1 MVGRSSSPPCR
12 TAARQNGRVGWALLD
27 TLDEADRREVLS
39 ACRRRKFD
47 RGEVVFHEGDPGDTL
62 HLIAKGH
69 VAVRTTTPR
78 GDQALIRVLGAGD
91 FFGELA
97 VIAPAPRNATIACL
111 DSTETLGLHREAF
124 DELRAKNPGVNAVLM
139 QALIAEVRRLSA
151 QLSEALYL
159 PAESRVWK
167 RVTDLAR
174 LYTTAANNVVTIPL
188 TQDDVA
194 HMAGTTRPTA
204 NQVLRSGEVNGVL
217 RISRGRIDILD
228 VAALEKL
235 AR

>member
-1 MVGRSSSPPCR
+1 M
-12 TAARQNGRVGWALLD
+12 GWALLD
-27 TLDEADRREVLS
+27 TLDEAERREVLS
-39 ACRRRKFD
+39 ACRRRKFA

-97 VIAPAPRNATIACL
+97 VIAPAPRNATIDCL
-111 DSTETLGLHREAF
+111 DATETLGLHRDAF
-124 DELRAKNPGVNAVLM
+124 QELRAKDPGVDAVLM
-139 QALIAEVRRLSA
+139 HALIAEVRRLSA
-151 QLSEALYL
+151 HLSQALYL

-167 RVTDLAR
+167 RVADLTR
-174 LYTTAANNVVTIPL
+174 LYETAANDVVTIPL
-188 TQDDVA
+188 TQEDVA
-194 HMAGTTRPTA
+194 QMAGTTRPTA
-204 NQVLRSGEVNGVL
+204 NQVLRSGEEKGVL
-217 RISRGRIDILD
+217 RISRGRIEILD
-228 VAALEKL
+228 IAALTKL

>member
-1 MVGRSSSPPCR
+1 MWLVEW
-12 TAARQNGRVGWALLD
+12 VLLN
-27 TLDEADRREVLS
+27 TLDEASRREVL
-39 ACRRRKFD
+39 AVCRRRKFA

-78 GDQALIRVLGAGD
+78 GDQALIRVLGPGD

-97 VIAPAPRNATIACL
+97 VIAPAARNATIACL
-111 DSTETLGLHREAF
+111 DATETLGLHREAF
-124 DELRAKNPGVNAVLM
+124 DEIRGKHPGVDAVVM
-139 QALIAEVRRLSA
+139 QALIAEVRRLSV

-167 RVTDLAR
+167 RVADLTR
-174 LYTTAANNVVTIPL
+174 LYETSSGDIVTIPL
-188 TQDDVA
+188 NQDDVA

-204 NQVLRSGEVNGVL
+204 NKVLRSGEDKGVL
-217 RISRGRIDILD
+217 RISRGCIEILD
-228 VAALEKL
+228 VAALAKL

>member
-1 MVGRSSSPPCR
+1 MR
-12 TAARQNGRVGWALLD
+12 TVEWVLLS
-27 TLDEADRREVLS
+27 TLNEADRREVLS
-39 ACRRRKFD
+39 ACRRRKFA

-78 GDQALIRVLGAGD
+78 GDQALIRVLGVGD

-97 VIAPAPRNATIACL
+97 VIAPAPRNATIVCL

-124 DELRAKNPGVNAVLM
+124 DELRAKNPGMDAVLM
-139 QALIAEVRRLSA
+139 QALIAEVRRLCA
-151 QLSEALYL
+151 QLAQALYL

-167 RVTDLAR
+167 RVADLAR
-174 LYTTAANNVVTIPL
+174 LYTTVANDVVTIPL
-188 TQDDVA
+188 TQEDVA

-204 NQVLRSGEVNGVL
+204 NQVLRSGEVKGVL
-217 RISRGRIDILD
+217 RISRGRIEILD

>member
-1 MVGRSSSPPCR
+1 MLL
-12 TAARQNGRVGWALLD
+12 NALN
-27 TLDEADRREVLS
+27 EADRREVLS
-39 ACRRRKFD
+39 ACRRRKFA

-69 VAVRTTTPR
+69 VAVRTITPA

-97 VIAPAPRNATIACL
+97 VIAPAPRNATIDCL
-111 DSTETLGLHREAF
+111 DPTETLGLHRDAF
-124 DELRAKNPGVNAVLM
+124 YELRAKHPGVDAVLM
-139 QALIAEVRRLSA
+139 QALIAEVRRLST
-151 QLSEALYL
+151 QLCEALYL

-167 RVTDLAR
+167 RVADLTR
-174 LYTTAANNVVTIPL
+174 LYETPGNGVVTIPL
-188 TQDDVA
+188 TQEDVA

-204 NQVLRSGEVNGVL
+204 NKVLRSGEDKGML
-217 RISRGRIDILD
+217 RISRGRIEILD
-228 VAALEKL
+228 LAALAKL

>member
-1 MVGRSSSPPCR
+1 M
-12 TAARQNGRVGWALLD
+12 GWALLD
-27 TLDEADRREVLS
+27 TLDEAERREVLS
-39 ACRRRKFD
+39 ACRRRKFA

-97 VIAPAPRNATIACL
+97 VIAPAPRNATIECL
-111 DSTETLGLHREAF
+111 DATETLGLHRDAF
-124 DELRAKNPGVNAVLM
+124 QELRAKDPSVDAVLI

-151 QLSEALYL
+151 HLSQALYL

-167 RVTDLAR
+167 RVADLTR
-174 LYTTAANNVVTIPL
+174 LYETAANDVVTIPL
-188 TQDDVA
+188 TQEDVA

-204 NQVLRSGEVNGVL
+204 NQVLRSGEAKGVL
-217 RISRGRIDILD
+217 RISRGRIEILD